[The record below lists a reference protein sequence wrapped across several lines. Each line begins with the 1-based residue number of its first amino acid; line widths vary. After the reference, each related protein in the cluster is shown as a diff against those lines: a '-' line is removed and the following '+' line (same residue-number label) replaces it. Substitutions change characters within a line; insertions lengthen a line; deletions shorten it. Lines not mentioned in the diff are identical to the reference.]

1 MSRGL
6 GRDVRSRP
14 NLGQSTVEFALI
26 LPLVFAVFWLGL
38 ECLLL
43 GRDTLLVQHAAREAA
58 RITAVGGS
66 VDDAIA
72 GARSR
77 SGLGSDVLFQ
87 LSAGSEAG
95 SDAIATATLAE
106 SRRLPM
112 IGRLAP
118 RLRLEA
124 TVTMRVEGLPPN
136 R

>member
-1 MSRGL
+1 M
-6 GRDVRSRP
+6 
-14 NLGQSTVEFALI
+14 
-26 LPLVFAVFWLGL
+26 LPLVFVVFWLGL

-66 VDDAIA
+66 VEDAIA

-77 SGLGSDVLFQ
+77 SGLGSDVVFQ
-87 LSAGSEAG
+87 LSAGSGAG
-95 SDAIATATLAE
+95 SDAIASATLAAG
-106 SRRLPM
+106 RRLPM

-118 RLRLEA
+118 GLRLQA